1 MLKKKKKCS
10 SFEIFF
16 FLLLIASIAW
26 ELTDITSTA
35 QICEFSRMI
44 LNSMQNRGKRRCF
57 LCSFMLCYKA
67 FFDMTFIC
75 TESHLYPTKNI
86 FNVTLSVVAIQPV
99 PGMNLTA
106 YVILYLLT
114 W

>member
-1 MLKKKKKCS
+1 MLKKIFFS

-44 LNSMQNRGKRRCF
+44 LNSMQNRGKIRCF
-57 LCSFMLCYKA
+57 LCSFMLHYKA
-67 FFDMTFIC
+67 LFDMTFIC
-75 TESHLYPTKNI
+75 IESHSFPTKKI